1 MLLVSNPALQ
11 QLHGSLPE
19 STHANKCFR
28 IVPRDEANLTLKYM
42 EVADSD
48 TTYEYQERTV
58 LALPKELS
66 PLCENKTLDLNNEGQ
81 LELA

>member
-1 MLLVSNPALQ
+1 MLSVSNPALQ

-28 IVPRDEANLTLKYM
+28 IMPKDETNLTLKFM
-42 EVADSD
+42 EVEESD
-48 TTYEYQERTV
+48 TTFEYQERTV
-58 LALPKELS
+58 LALPKDLA
-66 PLCENKTLDLNNEGQ
+66 PLCKNKRLDVNDEGQ